1 MSKLIHGK
9 YSIYVFLLAALVL
22 LHIPLISVPFKWLE
36 SFFHEISHGLAA
48 VVTGGS
54 VVNIEL
60 YPNGAGLCKT
70 IGGSRFV
77 VSFMGYSGAIFFG
90 VLLSIVSHMGL
101 NAAKVVRLVL
111 ITIVSVSIVLWVRDL
126 LTLLILLSIVA
137 LLVLSFKLQG
147 SWLDHGLIKLIG
159 LTVLLN
165 SMLSPLY
172 LIDNRAVGDG
182 EALANLTMLPE
193 IMWIAS
199 WFLLSLLGLYVV
211 IKTCITSTQ
220 KDTKVSDL

>member
-1 MSKLIHGK
+1 MSKFIHGK
-9 YSIYVFLLAALVL
+9 YSIYVFLLAALAL
-22 LHIPLISVPFKWLE
+22 MHIPFVSVPFKWLE

-48 VVTGGS
+48 VLTGGS

-70 IGGSRFV
+70 IGGSRFI
-77 VSFMGYSGAIFFG
+77 VSFMGYAGAILFG
-90 VLLSIVSHMGL
+90 VLLSIVSHMGVK
-101 NAAKVVRLVL
+101 AAKIVRILL
-111 ITIVSVSIVLWVRDL
+111 ISIVLGSMIFWVRDL
-126 LTLLILLSIVA
+126 LTLLILISIVA

-147 SWLDHGLIKLIG
+147 SWLDHGVIKLIG

-172 LIDNRAVGDG
+172 LLDNRSVGDG
-182 EALANLTMLPE
+182 AALADLTLLPE

-199 WFLLSLLGLYVV
+199 WFLISLLGLYFVV
-211 IKTCITSTQ
+211 KTCITSTDDVRQ
-220 KDTKVSDL
+220 SL

>member
-9 YSIYVFLLAALVL
+9 YSIYVFLLAALAL
-22 LHIPLISVPFKWLE
+22 MHIPFVSVPFKWLE

-48 VVTGGS
+48 VLTGGS

-70 IGGSRFV
+70 IGGSRFI
-77 VSFMGYSGAIFFG
+77 VSFMGYAGAILFG
-90 VLLSIVSHMGL
+90 VLLSIVSHMGVK
-101 NAAKVVRLVL
+101 AAKIVRVLLISVVVG
-111 ITIVSVSIVLWVRDL
+111 SIIFWVRDL
-126 LTLLILLSIVA
+126 LTLLILVSIVA

-172 LIDNRAVGDG
+172 LLDNRAVGDG
-182 EALANLTMLPE
+182 AALAELTLLPE

-199 WFLLSLLGLYVV
+199 WFLMSLLGLYFVV
-211 IKTCITSTQ
+211 KTCITGTDDVRQS
-220 KDTKVSDL
+220 L

>member
-1 MSKLIHGK
+1 MSKFIHGK
-9 YSIYVFLLAALVL
+9 YSIYVFLLAALAL
-22 LHIPLISVPFKWLE
+22 MHIPFVSVPFKWLE

-48 VVTGGS
+48 VLTGGS

-70 IGGSRFV
+70 IGGSRFI
-77 VSFMGYSGAIFFG
+77 VSFMGYTGAILFG
-90 VLLSIVSHMGL
+90 VLLSIVSHMGVK
-101 NAAKVVRLVL
+101 AAKIVRVLLISVVMG
-111 ITIVSVSIVLWVRDL
+111 SIIFWVRDL
-126 LTLLILLSIVA
+126 LTLLILISIVA

-147 SWLDHGLIKLIG
+147 SWLDHGVIKLIG

-172 LIDNRAVGDG
+172 LLDNRAVGDG
-182 EALANLTMLPE
+182 AALADLTLLPE

-199 WFLLSLLGLYVV
+199 WFLISLLGLYFVV
-211 IKTCITSTQ
+211 KTCITGTNDVRQS
-220 KDTKVSDL
+220 L